1 MGEVVVLEIVRD
13 HIHRLADHG
22 KRIDGRGF
30 DEVRPISI
38 EKGLIGTAEGSA
50 RVKLGKTDVLVGVK
64 VDIGEP
70 FSDRPK
76 DGVLLTG
83 AELKPMASPE
93 FESGPPRPNAIEL
106 ARVVDRG
113 IRESK
118 MFVLEK
124 LCIDPGKKVWMVFVD
139 VQVIDFDGN
148 LFDASSM
155 AALAALTTTT
165 VNASKFDQGEDFPLP
180 IEHYPASCTIV
191 KIGNV
196 LMVDPSLQEEQ
207 VANARLTI
215 VMDEANDIRAM
226 QKGFKGAFTYDEL
239 MECMKKVQV
248 ITKDIR
254 KKVLG

>member
-1 MGEVVVLEIVRD
+1 MSEVILEIMRD

-38 EKGLIGTAEGSA
+38 EKSFIGTAEGSA
-50 RVKLGKTDVLVGVK
+50 RIKLGNTDVVVGVK

-70 FSDRPK
+70 FPDRPK

-93 FESGPPRPNAIEL
+93 FEPGPPKPSSIEL

-118 MFVLEK
+118 MFALEK
-124 LCIDPGKKVWMVFVD
+124 LCIVPGEKVWMVFVD
-139 VQVIDFDGN
+139 IHVIDYDGN

-165 VNASKFDQGEDFPLP
+165 VNASKFDEGEDFPLP
-180 IEHYPASCTIV
+180 IEHYPVSCTIA

-196 LMVDPSLQEEQ
+196 LMVDPSLEEEQ
-207 VANARLTI
+207 VADARLTI
-215 VMDEANDIRAM
+215 AMDEASNLRAM
-226 QKGFKGAFTYDEL
+226 QKGLKGAFTYDEL
-239 MECMKKVQV
+239 MECLKKSHAVS
-248 ITKDIR
+248 KDIR
-254 KKVLG
+254 AKILK

>member
-118 MFVLEK
+118 MFALDK

-139 VQVIDFDGN
+139 VQAIDFDGN
-148 LFDASSM
+148 LFDASSI

-165 VNASKFDQGEDFPLP
+165 IRASKFDQGEDFPLP
-180 IEHYPASCTIV
+180 IEHYPVSCTIV
-191 KIGNV
+191 KIGDV
-196 LMVDPSLQEEQ
+196 LMVDPSLQEEH

-215 VMDEANDIRAM
+215 SMDEDGNIRAM

-239 MECMKKVQV
+239 MECMKKVQIV
-248 ITKDIR
+248 TKDIR